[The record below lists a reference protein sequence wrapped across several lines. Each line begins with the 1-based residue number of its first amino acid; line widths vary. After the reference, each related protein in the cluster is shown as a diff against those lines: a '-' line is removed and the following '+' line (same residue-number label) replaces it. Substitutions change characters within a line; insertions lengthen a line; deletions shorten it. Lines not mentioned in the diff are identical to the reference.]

1 MRIIMSHFSRVSQ
14 YCKAQKKSL
23 QGDDVGVLVGF
34 VYFHHVAAEV
44 IKVVL
49 LLDIRNCLYLH
60 LYWSY

>member
-14 YCKAQKKSL
+14 YCKAQKKGL

-49 LLDIRNCLYLH
+49 LLDIRN
-60 LYWSY
+60 